1 MPKKKC
7 GLGFDCAAMMIQPGI
22 DPADCLNYQTCCSA
36 YELTPHEQLELIQV
50 RQREREEAQRETEP
64 IQERILISRK
74 QAARMMLMSRG
85 CPQSLDSLGITDVI
99 AGLEEQLSQLSQAL
113 SEATQ
118 DQYIPPR
125 GVEVHKYNVKRGK
138 KVFEY
143 NKLMAGEAIFKPV
156 EKTREI
162 RRNGIK
168 IMINVEAV
176 RMIHLSRDED
186 ARNIV
191 ARESIELRNK
201 LSKVETL
208 LKNAQQLI
216 DEASNLITQVAS
228 YAIAK

>member
-1 MPKKKC
+1 
-7 GLGFDCAAMMIQPGI
+7 
-22 DPADCLNYQTCCSA
+22 
-36 YELTPHEQLELIQV
+36 
-50 RQREREEAQRETEP
+50 
-64 IQERILISRK
+64 
-74 QAARMMLMSRG
+74 MMLMSRG

-99 AGLEEQLSQLSQAL
+99 AGLGDQLSQLSQKL
-113 SEATQ
+113 LQTTQ

-125 GVEVHKYNVKRGK
+125 GVEVHRYNVKRNR

-156 EKTREI
+156 EKTREV
-162 RRNGIK
+162 RRNDIK

-208 LKNAQQLI
+208 LQNAQQLI
-216 DEASNLITQVAS
+216 DEASDLIES
-228 YAIAK
+228 

>member
-7 GLGFDCAAMMIQPGI
+7 GLGFDCASMMIQPGI
-22 DPADCLNYQTCCSA
+22 DPGDCLNYEICGNA
-36 YELTPHEQLELIQV
+36 YELTPDEELELI
-50 RQREREEAQRETEP
+50 RIREREREEAQRERER
-64 IQERILISRK
+64 IEERILISRK

-85 CPQSLDSLGITDVI
+85 CSQSLDSIGITDAI
-99 AGLEEQLSQLSQAL
+99 AGLGEQLSQLSQAL

-118 DQYIPPR
+118 NQYIPPQ
-125 GVEVHKYNVKRGK
+125 GVEVHRYNVKRAK

-162 RRNGIK
+162 RRNGKK
-168 IMINVEAV
+168 IMISVEAV

-201 LSKVETL
+201 LSRIETL
-208 LKNAQQLI
+208 LKNAQRLI
-216 DEASNLITQVAS
+216 DEASNILET
-228 YAIAK
+228 